1 MGFAKNLMGTGM
13 PAAMAAGDFVSQVAT
28 GLTSTGT
35 TQATALTIQADANFV
50 STVASGTGVI
60 LYNGMIGDSCFVFND
75 NGANALTVYPPT
87 GGKVN
92 NLATNAGF
100 LLAANTS
107 VLCIKVTA
115 TRWFA
120 MLSA

>member
-1 MGFAKNLMGTGM
+1 MAFAKNIMGTGV
-13 PAAMAAGDFVSQVAT
+13 PAAAAAADVIASVAT
-28 GLTSTGT
+28 ALTSTGT
-35 TQATALTIQADANFV
+35 TQATALTISADANFV

-60 LYNGMIGDSCFVFND
+60 VYNGMIGDSCFVMND
-75 NGANALTVYPPT
+75 GGANALTVYPPV
-87 GGKVN
+87 GSKFN

-100 LLAANTS
+100 TLGANTPVW
-107 VLCIKVTA
+107 VLKVTA